1 MMDIRLQDLTVEDV
15 IKHYIRQNA
24 KTISDLKQAASVHV
38 GECINPKHKQWK
50 TYVGYKREAS
60 KWLIALH
67 THRGNNDKRS
77 CHISD
82 KYPYLIAYANKS
94 LFGLAAKLKDER
106 YEKKWL
112 KLYKE
117 IMEERRLR
125 DEVIC
130 ASA

>member
-1 MMDIRLQDLTVEDV
+1 MIQNLTVEDV
-15 IKHYIRQNA
+15 IKHYIHQNA

-38 GECINPKHKQWK
+38 GECINPNHKDWK
-50 TYVGYKREAS
+50 AYIGFKREAS

-67 THRGNNDKRS
+67 IHRGNNEKRA

-82 KYPYLIAYANKS
+82 KYPYLIAYANRS
-94 LFGLAAKLKDER
+94 LFELAAKLKDER
-106 YEKKWL
+106 YEKKWF
-112 KLYKE
+112 KMAKE
-117 IMEERRLR
+117 IEEERRLR